1 MCNGKWL
8 KDDNML
14 KKLNTNRKLSVFL
27 YFCIFSVIF
36 LCNVLTPYLVDD
48 FAYSLSFSTEKP
60 LESVQDIVPSLA
72 AHAHTMNG
80 RLTAHFCVQL
90 FSLLPNIFFDFINAA
105 VFCLVIWLI
114 SSYANEKCNNL
125 LTAAVFCAIWLY
137 QPAFGQV
144 ILWQDGSINYLWSI
158 AIALAYIRP
167 FTKMFEQGSFPIHN
181 RLSVTIFLLFSF
193 LTGSYSETV
202 SAAAILVA
210 FLFILL
216 SAKRYNQ
223 KISRCA
229 ILSVAIAV
237 IGYVSIYLAP
247 AQWINKSTEPSLF
260 KLVYNFGVATIR
272 YARFG
277 ILAATAMVLLILNL
291 SRNTSSKTMLTG
303 AVFVAGSLAANY
315 IMIAARTYP
324 PRSTIGAFMFLLT
337 ALVIWL
343 PPVIQDRQWG
353 IVAISALAVLI
364 MAAIPAGIEGVN
376 AIATSY
382 SQIKENEQLI
392 SERRNQGVM
401 SVEVPILFS
410 DSQYSALCGLKYLD
424 PEDPYSWPNDS
435 MAIYYGVETIIGV
448 TESSSYIQ
456 P

>member
-158 AIALAYIRP
+158 AIALA
-167 FTKMFEQGSFPIHN
+167 
-181 RLSVTIFLLFSF
+181 
-193 LTGSYSETV
+193 
-202 SAAAILVA
+202 
-210 FLFILL
+210 
-216 SAKRYNQ
+216 
-223 KISRCA
+223 
-229 ILSVAIAV
+229 
-237 IGYVSIYLAP
+237 
-247 AQWINKSTEPSLF
+247 
-260 KLVYNFGVATIR
+260 
-272 YARFG
+272 
-277 ILAATAMVLLILNL
+277 
-291 SRNTSSKTMLTG
+291 
-303 AVFVAGSLAANY
+303 
-315 IMIAARTYP
+315 
-324 PRSTIGAFMFLLT
+324 
-337 ALVIWL
+337 
-343 PPVIQDRQWG
+343 
-353 IVAISALAVLI
+353 
-364 MAAIPAGIEGVN
+364 
-376 AIATSY
+376 
-382 SQIKENEQLI
+382 
-392 SERRNQGVM
+392 
-401 SVEVPILFS
+401 
-410 DSQYSALCGLKYLD
+410 
-424 PEDPYSWPNDS
+424 
-435 MAIYYGVETIIGV
+435 
-448 TESSSYIQ
+448 
-456 P
+456 